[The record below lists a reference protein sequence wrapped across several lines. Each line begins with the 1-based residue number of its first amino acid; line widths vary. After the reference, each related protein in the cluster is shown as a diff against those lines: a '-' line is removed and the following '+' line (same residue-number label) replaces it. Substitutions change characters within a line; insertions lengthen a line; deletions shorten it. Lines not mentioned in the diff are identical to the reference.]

1 MGKLIVTDTFDKA
14 RSVQPTTPIDPPT
27 HTLKLG
33 PQQSFTRIEVKERTL
48 KWGELENLSE
58 EHKDDKAKPIDVVL
72 EHIFVDENSKLLN
85 PIEAQYLLRR
95 EKHHPDTRIRVY
107 EVKHY
112 DIDRVRFNDRFI
124 QPILLH
130 NMGYEVQSGHE
141 WTVRC
146 GTNKALHAY
155 APLLYVCFS
164 DEIHLR
170 TYRVYLNE
178 MLGNGRL
185 RVITVKDLR
194 ELLGCISRA
203 SLDKYKKQ
211 LGLTRTKNQTGSTS
225 ATQPNA
231 AEPTAPQTAAREEPQ
246 AAPQS
251 HPEPASTPQPPSG
264 EKTNP
269 ATEKPAQAA
278 EESPEQTD
286 LFD

>member
-72 EHIFVDENSKLLN
+72 EHIFVDESSKLLN

-112 DIDRVRFNDRFI
+112 DIDRVRFTDRFI
-124 QPILLH
+124 QPVLLH
-130 NMGYEVQSGHE
+130 TMGYDVPSGHE

-146 GTNKALHAY
+146 GTNKALRAY
-155 APLLYVCFS
+155 APLLFVCFS

-170 TYRVYLNE
+170 EFRAHLNE
-178 MLGNGRL
+178 MLGNKSL
-185 RVITVKDLR
+185 RTITVKDLC
-194 ELLGCISRA
+194 ELLGFISRA
-203 SLDKYKKQ
+203 SLDKYKKK
-211 LGLTRTKNQTGSTS
+211 LGLTRPKTRTGCTP

-231 AEPTAPQTAAREEPQ
+231 AEPTAPQTAVREQPQ
-246 AAPQS
+246 AVPQPQ
-251 HPEPASTPQPPSG
+251 PETTSPPQPPSG

-269 ATEKPAQAA
+269 ANEKPAQAA